1 VDLYSRKFIKKIIK
15 WLAPVDEGMPKLALQ
30 DLVDP
35 TSKNVNIDIYYINI
49 SVVLC
54 AGVAGAGVLP
64 ELRRFFRRRSRSRIL
79 YAGARSRSYV
89 FPAPAK

>member
-1 VDLYSRKFIKKIIK
+1 MREKAMEEL
-15 WLAPVDEGMPKLALQ
+15 
-30 DLVDP
+30 
-35 TSKNVNIDIYYINI
+35 
-49 SVVLC
+49 VLC

-79 YAGARSRSYV
+79 YAGARSRSRILYAGARSRSYV